1 MSYSEDYR
9 KGMLKLHKNGAS
21 LTSLHKKLGIS
32 RSTLTEWKQKAEK
45 GESLSNKELD
55 RKPRKFHDEALKKL
69 VESDCDITYEKIA
82 EHFCGSVSGAHD
94 ACVRNK
100 ITLKKR

>member
-9 KGMLKLHKNGAS
+9 KGIIKLHESGES

-32 RSTLTEWKQKAEK
+32 RSTMIEWKQKAEK
-45 GESLSNKELD
+45 GESLSNKELI
-55 RKPRKFHDEALKKL
+55 RSPRKFHDEELMKL
-69 VESDCDITYEKIA
+69 VEKDCDITYEKIA
-82 EHFCGSVSGAHD
+82 GHFGGSISGAYD

-100 ITLKKR
+100 ITIKKK